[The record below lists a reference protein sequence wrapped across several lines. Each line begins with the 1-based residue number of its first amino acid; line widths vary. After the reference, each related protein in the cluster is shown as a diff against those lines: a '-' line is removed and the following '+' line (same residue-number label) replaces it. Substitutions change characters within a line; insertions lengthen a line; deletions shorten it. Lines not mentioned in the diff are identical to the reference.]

1 MHFHKGLG
9 LGILPLVLASSLV
22 WGQDE
27 RLEKRLGPEVRA
39 EVQRLVDSALAVG
52 LPTEPLIDKALEGAA
67 KRASGEQIAAAVR
80 SLSARLGTT
89 RNALG
94 TTSSEAELVAG
105 AQALR
110 AGVPPEALSELRSS
124 RSNQPLLTPLSVLSN
139 LISRGVPAETASAV
153 VLLLA
158 DHGAPDADFAS
169 MQRDI
174 ERDIGAGA
182 PPAAA
187 AAVRVQRGPPTTV
200 PPGNRPPGKTP
211 RGP

>member
-9 LGILPLVLASSLV
+9 LGMLPLVLASSLV

-139 LISRGVPAETASAV
+139 LISRGVPAET
-153 VLLLA
+153 
-158 DHGAPDADFAS
+158 
-169 MQRDI
+169 
-174 ERDIGAGA
+174 GAGA

>member
-1 MHFHKGLG
+1 MPFSKGLV
-9 LGILPLVLASSLV
+9 LGMSLMLASSLA
-22 WGQDE
+22 WGQDG
-27 RLEKRLGPEVRA
+27 RLEERLGPEVRA
-39 EVQRLVDSALAVG
+39 DVQRLVDLALAAG

-67 KRASGEQIAAAVR
+67 KRASGERIAAAVR
-80 SLSARLGTT
+80 SLSARLGTAP
-89 RNALG
+89 RALG
-94 TTSSEAELVAG
+94 AASSEAELVAG

-110 AGVPPEALSELRSS
+110 GGVRLEALTELRSS
-124 RSNQPLLTPLSVLSN
+124 RPNQTLLTPLSVLSD
-139 LISRGVPAETASAV
+139 LVSRGVPAETASVV

-158 DHGAPDADFAS
+158 DQGAPNADFAA

-187 AAVRVQRGPPTTV
+187 AAVRTQRGPPTTV
-200 PPGNRPPGKTP
+200 PPRNTPPGKTP